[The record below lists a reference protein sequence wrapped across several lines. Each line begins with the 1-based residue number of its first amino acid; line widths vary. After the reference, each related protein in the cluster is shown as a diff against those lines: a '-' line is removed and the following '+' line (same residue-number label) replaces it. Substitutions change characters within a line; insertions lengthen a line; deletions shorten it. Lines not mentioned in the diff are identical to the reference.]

1 MMNISIKILGTGCPK
16 CKQTTAV
23 VQEAVT
29 ENKIDATI
37 EKVEDIMEIMKYNVM
52 STPAVVINNEV
63 KIKGRVPSKAE
74 ITALLME
81 NSQTKESDSADCGCS
96 DSHCC

>member
-1 MMNISIKILGTGCPK
+1 MSINIKILGTGCPK

-23 VQEAVT
+23 VQDVVT

-52 STPAVVINNEV
+52 STPAVVINGEL
-63 KIKGRVPSKAE
+63 KIRGRVPSKAE
-74 ITALLME
+74 ITALLLDSSVK
-81 NSQTKESDSADCGCS
+81 NDSDASNCGCS
-96 DSHCC
+96 DIGCC